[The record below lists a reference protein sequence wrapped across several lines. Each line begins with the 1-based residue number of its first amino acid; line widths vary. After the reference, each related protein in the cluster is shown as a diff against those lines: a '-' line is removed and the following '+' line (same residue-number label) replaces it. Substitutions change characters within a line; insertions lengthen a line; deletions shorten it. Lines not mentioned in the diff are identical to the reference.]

1 PLHAEFPILK
11 LASGMVHEV
20 AAKGMAEWD
29 RNVIAYV
36 SGPPIMVDST
46 IRALIVGGVPIK
58 NIRYDKF
65 S

>member
-1 PLHAEFPILK
+1 
-11 LASGMVHEV
+11 
-20 AAKGMAEWD
+20 
-29 RNVIAYV
+29 
-36 SGPPIMVDST
+36 VDST